1 MRGHFWIGMPEK
13 MNLLKHKQ
21 SFTGKY
27 RREEVPEGLTR
38 ILSMSPDSAVD
49 DSAEKE
55 TTDVAFTT

>member
-1 MRGHFWIGMPEK
+1 MPEK
-13 MNLLKHKQ
+13 MTLLKHKQ

-27 RREEVPEGLTR
+27 RREEEPEGLTQ
-38 ILSMSPDSAVD
+38 ILSMSPDSVVD